1 MKCNFQIIFKL
12 IKKMNRNMQNNNST
26 ALKNE
31 SQKNERDPFRILITT
46 ILSQRTRD
54 ENTRQASQK
63 LFSKYHDVK
72 SLSKANAKEV
82 ESLIQQSGFY
92 RTKTRSIISVSKI
105 LVDCYNGEVPRDFN
119 ELMALPSVGRKTAN
133 CVLVYGFHVPAIPVD
148 IHVHRISNRLGMVNT
163 NKPEDTELKLREHI
177 ERRFWIELN
186 EEFVKFGQRICKPV
200 KPGCVICDLKKC
212 CIWYKDQRMKQLPIK
227 RTIEFIDN
235 D

>member
-1 MKCNFQIIFKL
+1 
-12 IKKMNRNMQNNNST
+12 MNRNMKNNNGT

-63 LFSKYHDVK
+63 LFSKYHDIK
-72 SLSKANAKEV
+72 SLSEANVKKV

-92 RTKTRSIISVSKI
+92 RTKARSIISVSKI

-163 NKPEDTELKLREHI
+163 NNPEDTEFKLRQHV

-186 EEFVKFGQRICKPV
+186 EEFVKFGQRICKPI
-200 KPGCVICDLKKC
+200 KPRCVICDLKKC
-212 CIWYKDQRMKQLPIK
+212 CIWYKDQRMK
-227 RTIEFIDN
+227 
-235 D
+235 

>member
-1 MKCNFQIIFKL
+1 
-12 IKKMNRNMQNNNST
+12 MQNNST

-92 RTKTRSIISVSKI
+92 RTKARSIISVSKI

-133 CVLVYGFHVPAIPVD
+133 CVMVYGFHVPAIPVD

-200 KPGCVICDLKKC
+200 KPRCVICDLKKC
-212 CIWYKDQRMKQLPIK
+212 CVWYKDQRMK
-227 RTIEFIDN
+227 
-235 D
+235 

>member
-1 MKCNFQIIFKL
+1 MNHNMKSNDG
-12 IKKMNRNMQNNNST
+12 T

-72 SLSKANAKEV
+72 SLSKANTKEV

-92 RTKTRSIISVSKI
+92 RTKARSIISVSKI

-133 CVLVYGFHVPAIPVD
+133 CVMVYGFHVPAIPVD

-163 NKPEDTELKLREHI
+163 NKPEDTELKLREYI

-200 KPGCVICDLKKC
+200 KPRCVICDLKKC
-212 CIWYKDQRMKQLPIK
+212 CVWYKDQRMK
-227 RTIEFIDN
+227 
-235 D
+235 

>member
-1 MKCNFQIIFKL
+1 
-12 IKKMNRNMQNNNST
+12 MNRNMQNNNGT

-82 ESLIQQSGFY
+82 ESLIHQSGFY
-92 RTKTRSIISVSKI
+92 RAKARSIISVSKI
-105 LVDCYNGEVPRDFN
+105 LVNCYNGEVPRDFN

-163 NKPEDTELKLREHI
+163 NNPEDTELDLREHI

-200 KPGCVICDLKKC
+200 KPRCVICDLKKC
-212 CIWYKDQRMKQLPIK
+212 CIWYKDQRMK
-227 RTIEFIDN
+227 
-235 D
+235 

>member
-1 MKCNFQIIFKL
+1 
-12 IKKMNRNMQNNNST
+12 MNRNMKRNNGT

-92 RTKTRSIISVSKI
+92 RTKARSIISVSKI

-200 KPGCVICDLKKC
+200 KPRCVICDLKKC
-212 CIWYKDQRMKQLPIK
+212 CVWYKDQRMK
-227 RTIEFIDN
+227 
-235 D
+235 

>member
-1 MKCNFQIIFKL
+1 
-12 IKKMNRNMQNNNST
+12 MNRNMKSNNGT

-31 SQKNERDPFRILITT
+31 SQKNERDPFRTLITT

-63 LFSKYHDVK
+63 LFSKYHDIK
-72 SLSKANAKEV
+72 SLSEANAKKV

-92 RTKTRSIISVSKI
+92 RTKARSIISVSKI

-163 NKPEDTELKLREHI
+163 NNPEDTEFKLRQHV

-186 EEFVKFGQRICKPV
+186 EEFVKFGQRICKSV
-200 KPGCVICDLKKC
+200 KPRCVICDLKKC
-212 CIWYKDQRMKQLPIK
+212 CIWYKDQRMK
-227 RTIEFIDN
+227 
-235 D
+235 

>member
-1 MKCNFQIIFKL
+1 MLGVEHLKCNFQSIFKL
-12 IKKMNRNMQNNNST
+12 IKKMNRNMQNNNGT

-82 ESLIQQSGFY
+82 ESLIHQSGFY
-92 RTKTRSIISVSKI
+92 RAKARSIISVSKI
-105 LVDCYNGEVPRDFN
+105 LVNCYNGEVPRDFN

-163 NKPEDTELKLREHI
+163 NNPEDTELDLREHI

-200 KPGCVICDLKKC
+200 KPRCVICDLKKC
-212 CIWYKDQRMKQLPIK
+212 CIWYKDQRMK
-227 RTIEFIDN
+227 
-235 D
+235 

>member
-1 MKCNFQIIFKL
+1 
-12 IKKMNRNMQNNNST
+12 MNRNMKSNNGT

-31 SQKNERDPFRILITT
+31 SQKNERDPFRTLITT

-63 LFSKYHDVK
+63 LFSKYHDIK
-72 SLSKANAKEV
+72 SLSEANAKKV

-92 RTKTRSIISVSKI
+92 RTKARSIISVSKI

-163 NKPEDTELKLREHI
+163 NNPEDTEFKLRQHV

-200 KPGCVICDLKKC
+200 KPRCVICDLKKC
-212 CIWYKDQRMKQLPIK
+212 CVWYKDQRMK
-227 RTIEFIDN
+227 
-235 D
+235 

>member
-1 MKCNFQIIFKL
+1 MLGVEHLKCNFQSIFKL
-12 IKKMNRNMQNNNST
+12 IKKMNRNMQNNNGT

-82 ESLIQQSGFY
+82 ESLIHQSGFY
-92 RTKTRSIISVSKI
+92 RAKARSIISVSKI
-105 LVDCYNGEVPRDFN
+105 LVNCYNGEVPRDFN

-163 NKPEDTELKLREHI
+163 NNPEDTELDLREHI

-200 KPGCVICDLKKC
+200 KPRCVICDLKEC
-212 CIWYKDQRMKQLPIK
+212 CIWYKDQRMK
-227 RTIEFIDN
+227 
-235 D
+235 

>member
-1 MKCNFQIIFKL
+1 MNHNMKSNDG
-12 IKKMNRNMQNNNST
+12 T

-82 ESLIQQSGFY
+82 ESLIQKSGFY
-92 RTKTRSIISVSKI
+92 RTKARSIISVSKI

-200 KPGCVICDLKKC
+200 KPRCVICDLKKC
-212 CIWYKDQRMKQLPIK
+212 CIWYKDQRMK
-227 RTIEFIDN
+227 
-235 D
+235 

>member
-1 MKCNFQIIFKL
+1 
-12 IKKMNRNMQNNNST
+12 MQNNIDT

-31 SQKNERDPFRILITT
+31 SQKNERDPFRVLITT

-63 LFSKYHDVK
+63 LFSRYHDVK

-82 ESLIQQSGFY
+82 ERLIHQSGFY
-92 RTKTRSIISVSKI
+92 RAKARSIIFVSKI

-148 IHVHRISNRLGMVNT
+148 THVHRISNRLGIVNT
-163 NKPEDTELKLREHI
+163 NNPEDTELKLQDDI

-186 EEFVKFGQRICKPV
+186 EEFVKFGQRICKPI
-200 KPGCVICDLKKC
+200 KPRCIICDLKEC
-212 CIWYKDQRMKQLPIK
+212 CVWYKDQSMK
-227 RTIEFIDN
+227 
-235 D
+235 

>member
-1 MKCNFQIIFKL
+1 MNHNMKSNDG
-12 IKKMNRNMQNNNST
+12 T

-63 LFSKYHDVK
+63 LFSKYRDVK

-92 RTKTRSIISVSKI
+92 RTKARSIISVSKI

-133 CVLVYGFHVPAIPVD
+133 CVLVYGFHVRAIPVD

-163 NKPEDTELKLREHI
+163 NKPEDTELKLREYI

-186 EEFVKFGQRICKPV
+186 EEFVKFGQGICKPV
-200 KPGCVICDLKKC
+200 KPRCVICDLKKC
-212 CIWYKDQRMKQLPIK
+212 CVWYRDQRMK
-227 RTIEFIDN
+227 
-235 D
+235 

>member
-1 MKCNFQIIFKL
+1 
-12 IKKMNRNMQNNNST
+12 MNRNMKSNDGT

-72 SLSKANAKEV
+72 SLSKANAKKV

-92 RTKTRSIISVSKI
+92 RTKARSIISVSKI

-119 ELMALPSVGRKTAN
+119 ELIALPSVGRKTAN

-200 KPGCVICDLKKC
+200 KPRCVICDLKKC
-212 CIWYKDQRMKQLPIK
+212 CIWYKDQRMK
-227 RTIEFIDN
+227 
-235 D
+235 

>member
-1 MKCNFQIIFKL
+1 
-12 IKKMNRNMQNNNST
+12 MQNNNST

-92 RTKTRSIISVSKI
+92 RTKARSIISVSKI

-163 NKPEDTELKLREHI
+163 NKPEDTELKLREYI

-200 KPGCVICDLKKC
+200 KPRCVICDLKKC
-212 CIWYKDQRMKQLPIK
+212 CVWYKDQRMK
-227 RTIEFIDN
+227 
-235 D
+235 

>member
-1 MKCNFQIIFKL
+1 
-12 IKKMNRNMQNNNST
+12 MNRNMQNNNGT

-82 ESLIQQSGFY
+82 ESLIHQSGFY
-92 RTKTRSIISVSKI
+92 RAKARSIISVSKI
-105 LVDCYNGEVPRDFN
+105 LVNCYNGEVPRDFN

-163 NKPEDTELKLREHI
+163 NNPEDTELDLREHI

-200 KPGCVICDLKKC
+200 KPRCVICDLKEC
-212 CIWYKDQRMKQLPIK
+212 CIWYKDQRMK
-227 RTIEFIDN
+227 
-235 D
+235 

>member
-1 MKCNFQIIFKL
+1 
-12 IKKMNRNMQNNNST
+12 MQNNNST

-31 SQKNERDPFRILITT
+31 NQKNERDPFRILITT

-92 RTKTRSIISVSKI
+92 RTKARSIISVSKI

-200 KPGCVICDLKKC
+200 KPRCAICDLKKC
-212 CIWYKDQRMKQLPIK
+212 CIWYKDQRMK
-227 RTIEFIDN
+227 
-235 D
+235 

>member
-1 MKCNFQIIFKL
+1 
-12 IKKMNRNMQNNNST
+12 MNRNMKSNNGT

-31 SQKNERDPFRILITT
+31 SQKNERDPFRTLITT

-63 LFSKYHDVK
+63 LFSKYHDIK
-72 SLSKANAKEV
+72 SLSEANAKKV

-92 RTKTRSIISVSKI
+92 RTKARSIISVSKI

-163 NKPEDTELKLREHI
+163 NNPEDTEFKLRQHV

-186 EEFVKFGQRICKPV
+186 EEFVKFGQRICKPI
-200 KPGCVICDLKKC
+200 KPRCVICDLKKC
-212 CIWYKDQRMKQLPIK
+212 CIWYKDQRMK
-227 RTIEFIDN
+227 
-235 D
+235 

>member
-1 MKCNFQIIFKL
+1 
-12 IKKMNRNMQNNNST
+12 MNRNMQNNNGT

-31 SQKNERDPFRILITT
+31 SRKNERDPFRILITT

-82 ESLIQQSGFY
+82 ESLIHQSGFY
-92 RTKTRSIISVSKI
+92 RAKARSIISVSKI

-119 ELMALPSVGRKTAN
+119 ELMALPSVGHKTAN

-163 NKPEDTELKLREHI
+163 SNPEDTELDLREHI

-200 KPGCVICDLKKC
+200 KPRCVICDLKKC
-212 CIWYKDQRMKQLPIK
+212 CIWYKDQRMK
-227 RTIEFIDN
+227 
-235 D
+235 

>member
-1 MKCNFQIIFKL
+1 
-12 IKKMNRNMQNNNST
+12 MNRNMKSNNGT

-63 LFSKYHDVK
+63 LFSKYHDIK
-72 SLSKANAKEV
+72 SLSEANAKKV

-92 RTKTRSIISVSKI
+92 RTKARSIISVSKI

-163 NKPEDTELKLREHI
+163 NNPEDTEFKLRQHV

-200 KPGCVICDLKKC
+200 KPRCVICDLKKC
-212 CIWYKDQRMKQLPIK
+212 CIWYKDQRMK
-227 RTIEFIDN
+227 
-235 D
+235 

>member
-1 MKCNFQIIFKL
+1 
-12 IKKMNRNMQNNNST
+12 MNRNMQNNNGT
-26 ALKNE
+26 ALENE
-31 SQKNERDPFRILITT
+31 SRRNERDPFRILITT

-82 ESLIQQSGFY
+82 ESLIHQSGFY
-92 RTKTRSIISVSKI
+92 RAKARSIISVSKI

-119 ELMALPSVGRKTAN
+119 ELMSLPSVGRKTAN

-163 NKPEDTELKLREHI
+163 NNPEDTELDLREHI

-200 KPGCVICDLKKC
+200 KPRCVICDLKKC
-212 CIWYKDQRMKQLPIK
+212 CIWYKDQRMK
-227 RTIEFIDN
+227 
-235 D
+235 

>member
-1 MKCNFQIIFKL
+1 
-12 IKKMNRNMQNNNST
+12 MNRNMQNNNST

-82 ESLIQQSGFY
+82 ESLIHQSGFY
-92 RTKTRSIISVSKI
+92 RTKARSIISVSKI

-200 KPGCVICDLKKC
+200 KPRCVICDLKKC
-212 CIWYKDQRMKQLPIK
+212 CIWYKDQRMK
-227 RTIEFIDN
+227 
-235 D
+235 

>member
-1 MKCNFQIIFKL
+1 
-12 IKKMNRNMQNNNST
+12 MNRNMQNNNGT
-26 ALKNE
+26 ALENE
-31 SQKNERDPFRILITT
+31 SRKNERDPFRILITT

-82 ESLIQQSGFY
+82 ESLIHQSGFY
-92 RTKTRSIISVSKI
+92 RAKARSIISVSKI

-119 ELMALPSVGRKTAN
+119 ELMSLPSVGRKTAN

-163 NKPEDTELKLREHI
+163 NNPEDTELDLREHI

-200 KPGCVICDLKKC
+200 KPRCVICDLKKC
-212 CIWYKDQRMKQLPIK
+212 CIWYKDQRMK
-227 RTIEFIDN
+227 
-235 D
+235 

>member
-1 MKCNFQIIFKL
+1 
-12 IKKMNRNMQNNNST
+12 MNRNMKNNNGT

-63 LFSKYHDVK
+63 LFSKYHDIK
-72 SLSKANAKEV
+72 SLSEANAKKV

-92 RTKTRSIISVSKI
+92 RTKARSIISVSKI

-163 NKPEDTELKLREHI
+163 NNPEDTEFKLRQHV

-186 EEFVKFGQRICKPV
+186 EEFVKFGQRICKPI
-200 KPGCVICDLKKC
+200 KPRCVICDLKKC
-212 CIWYKDQRMKQLPIK
+212 CIWYKDQRMK
-227 RTIEFIDN
+227 
-235 D
+235 

>member
-1 MKCNFQIIFKL
+1 
-12 IKKMNRNMQNNNST
+12 MNRNMQNNNST

-92 RTKTRSIISVSKI
+92 RTKARSIIAVSKI

-133 CVLVYGFHVPAIPVD
+133 CVMVYGFHVPAIPVD

-200 KPGCVICDLKKC
+200 KPRCVICDLKKC
-212 CIWYKDQRMKQLPIK
+212 CVWYKDQRMK
-227 RTIEFIDN
+227 
-235 D
+235 

>member
-1 MKCNFQIIFKL
+1 
-12 IKKMNRNMQNNNST
+12 MNRNMQNNNST

-92 RTKTRSIISVSKI
+92 RTKARSIISVSKI

-177 ERRFWIELN
+177 ERRFWMELN

-200 KPGCVICDLKKC
+200 KPRCVICDLKKC
-212 CIWYKDQRMKQLPIK
+212 CIWYKDQRMK
-227 RTIEFIDN
+227 
-235 D
+235 

>member
-1 MKCNFQIIFKL
+1 MKCNFQSIFKL
-12 IKKMNRNMQNNNST
+12 IKKMNRNMKNNNGT

-63 LFSKYHDVK
+63 LFSKYHDIK
-72 SLSKANAKEV
+72 SLSEANAKKV

-92 RTKTRSIISVSKI
+92 RTKARSIISVSKI

-163 NKPEDTELKLREHI
+163 NNPEDTEFKLRQHV

-186 EEFVKFGQRICKPV
+186 EEFVKFGQRICKPI
-200 KPGCVICDLKKC
+200 KPRCVICDLKKC
-212 CIWYKDQRMKQLPIK
+212 CIWYKDQRMK
-227 RTIEFIDN
+227 
-235 D
+235 

>member
-1 MKCNFQIIFKL
+1 
-12 IKKMNRNMQNNNST
+12 MNRNMQNNNST

-31 SQKNERDPFRILITT
+31 NQKNERDPFRILITT

-92 RTKTRSIISVSKI
+92 RTKARSIISVSKI

-163 NKPEDTELKLREHI
+163 NNPEETELKLREHI

-200 KPGCVICDLKKC
+200 KPRCVICDLKKC
-212 CIWYKDQRMKQLPIK
+212 CIWYKDQRMK
-227 RTIEFIDN
+227 
-235 D
+235 

>member
-1 MKCNFQIIFKL
+1 MKSNDG
-12 IKKMNRNMQNNNST
+12 T

-72 SLSKANAKEV
+72 SLSKANAKKV

-92 RTKTRSIISVSKI
+92 RTKARSIISVSKI

-148 IHVHRISNRLGMVNT
+148 IHVHRISNRLGIVKT
-163 NKPEDTELKLREHI
+163 NKPEDTESKLREHI
-177 ERRFWIELN
+177 ERQFWIELN

-200 KPGCVICDLKKC
+200 KPRCLICDLKKC
-212 CIWYKDQRMKQLPIK
+212 CIWYKDQRMK
-227 RTIEFIDN
+227 
-235 D
+235 

>member
-1 MKCNFQIIFKL
+1 
-12 IKKMNRNMQNNNST
+12 MNRNMKSNNGT

-63 LFSKYHDVK
+63 LFSKYHDIK
-72 SLSKANAKEV
+72 SLSEANVKKV

-92 RTKTRSIISVSKI
+92 RTKARSIISVSKI

-163 NKPEDTELKLREHI
+163 NNPEDTEFKLRQHV

-186 EEFVKFGQRICKPV
+186 EEFVKFGQRICKPI
-200 KPGCVICDLKKC
+200 KPRCVICDLKKC
-212 CIWYKDQRMKQLPIK
+212 CIWYKDQRMK
-227 RTIEFIDN
+227 
-235 D
+235 

>member
-1 MKCNFQIIFKL
+1 
-12 IKKMNRNMQNNNST
+12 MNRNMKNNNGT

-63 LFSKYHDVK
+63 LFSKYHDIK
-72 SLSKANAKEV
+72 SLSEANVKKV

-92 RTKTRSIISVSKI
+92 RTKARSIISVSKI

-163 NKPEDTELKLREHI
+163 NNPEDTELKLREHI

-186 EEFVKFGQRICKPV
+186 EEFVKFGQRICKPI
-200 KPGCVICDLKKC
+200 KPRCVICDLKKC
-212 CIWYKDQRMKQLPIK
+212 CIWYKDQRMK
-227 RTIEFIDN
+227 
-235 D
+235 

>member
-1 MKCNFQIIFKL
+1 
-12 IKKMNRNMQNNNST
+12 MNRNMQNNNST

-92 RTKTRSIISVSKI
+92 RTKARSIIAVSKI

-133 CVLVYGFHVPAIPVD
+133 CVMVYGFHVPAIPVD

-200 KPGCVICDLKKC
+200 KPRCAICDLKKC
-212 CIWYKDQRMKQLPIK
+212 CIWYKDQRMK
-227 RTIEFIDN
+227 
-235 D
+235 

>member
-1 MKCNFQIIFKL
+1 
-12 IKKMNRNMQNNNST
+12 MNRNMQNNNST

-63 LFSKYHDVK
+63 LFSKYHDVR
-72 SLSKANAKEV
+72 SLSKANAKKV

-92 RTKTRSIISVSKI
+92 RTKARSIISVSKI

-200 KPGCVICDLKKC
+200 KPRCAICDLKKC
-212 CIWYKDQRMKQLPIK
+212 CIWYKDQRMK
-227 RTIEFIDN
+227 
-235 D
+235 

>member
-1 MKCNFQIIFKL
+1 
-12 IKKMNRNMQNNNST
+12 MQNNNST

-92 RTKTRSIISVSKI
+92 RTKARSIIAVSKI

-133 CVLVYGFHVPAIPVD
+133 CVMVYGFHVPAIPVD

-200 KPGCVICDLKKC
+200 KPRCVICDLKKC
-212 CIWYKDQRMKQLPIK
+212 CVWYKDQRMK
-227 RTIEFIDN
+227 
-235 D
+235 